1 MISLLEINKAVND
14 KIKHALSD
22 SSFKDV
28 PIIASDLSEPI
39 VRPSLKITFDDG
51 NTGKFNSCMKERTLT
66 YRVYFFASDL
76 KKYKIENTKVQD
88 LIENEFLTPLKVT
101 DTFFI
106 DVDEVE
112 ANTSDTVLI
121 CSFDIETLE
130 DIPEI
135 ILDNGVEYE
144 IMENLNFDIESEE

>member
-1 MISLLEINKAVND
+1 MITLLEINKAINE
-14 KIKHALSD
+14 KIKHALAD
-22 SSFKDV
+22 SEFSSV

-39 VRPSLKITFDDG
+39 VRPSIKVFLEDG

-66 YRVYFFASDL
+66 VRVYFFATDL

-88 LIENEFLTPLKVT
+88 LIENEFLTPIKVT
-101 DTFFI
+101 DTFYI

-121 CSFDIETLE
+121 CSFNIETLE
-130 DIPEI
+130 AIPEI
-135 ILDNGVEYE
+135 IIDDGVEYE
-144 IMENLNFDIESEE
+144 MMENLNLSIESEE

>member
-1 MISLLEINKAVND
+1 MITLLEINKAINN
-14 KIKHALSD
+14 KIKHALAD
-22 SSFKDV
+22 SEFSSV

-39 VRPSLKITFDDG
+39 VRPSIKVFLEDG

-66 YRVYFFASDL
+66 VRVYFFATDL

-88 LIENEFLTPLKVT
+88 LIENEFLTPIKVT
-101 DTFFI
+101 DTFYI

-121 CSFDIETLE
+121 CSFNIETLE

-135 ILDNGVEYE
+135 IIDDGVEYE
-144 IMENLNFDIESEE
+144 MMENLNLELED